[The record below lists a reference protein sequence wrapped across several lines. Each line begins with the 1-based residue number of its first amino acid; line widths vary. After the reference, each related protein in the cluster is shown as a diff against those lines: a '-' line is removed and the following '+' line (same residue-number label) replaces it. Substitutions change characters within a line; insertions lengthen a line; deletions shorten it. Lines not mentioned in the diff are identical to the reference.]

1 LRDPFG
7 FRNTGAKIEGKNRQ
21 QLLSSNASLTA
32 SIQTAIADDG
42 SEDIV
47 PPLATG
53 NKGPSDGEGEQT
65 RELITLK
72 EQELEAAKR
81 MPGTTKAEI
90 TARNQRCEAI
100 QKEIDVMNNLGRTA
114 SEYADREEK
123 KADKIQKEKLE
134 KLQAANDQQ
143 IDLINRNHLA
153 TGTSEDEFEAQILS
167 QESAFLREKMTIYMA
182 GSKEYEEAKATLSTN
197 EVKADQK
204 IKDLLLNAE
213 KALADARIDNL
224 MEGIEKQKAIEEQR
238 WKEELAGLKKQLLR
252 KADINEQEKK
262 LNGAKREEIIE
273 REKLH
278 LKTIADLTLAGQV
291 NAQMDRAV

>member
-1 LRDPFG
+1 M
-7 FRNTGAKIEGKNRQ
+7 
-21 QLLSSNASLTA
+21 LSSNASLTA

-53 NKGPSDGEGEQT
+53 NKGPSGREGEQT

-90 TARNQRCEAI
+90 TVRNQRCEAI
-100 QKEIDVMNNLGRTA
+100 QKEIDVMNNLGKSY
-114 SEYADREEK
+114 SEFADREEK

-153 TGTSEDEFEAQILS
+153 TRDFG
-167 QESAFLREKMTIYMA
+167 R
-182 GSKEYEEAKATLSTN
+182 
-197 EVKADQK
+197 
-204 IKDLLLNAE
+204 
-213 KALADARIDNL
+213 
-224 MEGIEKQKAIEEQR
+224 
-238 WKEELAGLKKQLLR
+238 
-252 KADINEQEKK
+252 
-262 LNGAKREEIIE
+262 
-273 REKLH
+273 
-278 LKTIADLTLAGQV
+278 
-291 NAQMDRAV
+291 